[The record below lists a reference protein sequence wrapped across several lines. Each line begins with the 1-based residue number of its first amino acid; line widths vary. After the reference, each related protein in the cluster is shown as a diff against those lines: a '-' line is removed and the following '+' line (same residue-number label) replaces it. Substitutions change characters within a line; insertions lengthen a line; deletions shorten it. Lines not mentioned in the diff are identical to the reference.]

1 MNRKMTS
8 AAIGAS
14 VLGGAL
20 VGASFVGSAGAYGG
34 LEDEAPEGTD
44 VETTDVETST
54 LDGGDT
60 DGGNVLTQDTDDG
73 ATPDADGEDEARE
86 GRRGNRGGGCH
97 LEEIAAAI
105 GIEEDALRAELEA
118 GQSIADVAAANGV
131 DAAVIVDLLVDSAE
145 ERIAEKVEEGRITEE
160 EAAEKLANVE
170 ERAEDR
176 VERVRGE
183 DADDDAEA

>member
-44 VETTDVETST
+44 VETTTVDE
-54 LDGGDT
+54 
-60 DGGNVLTQDTDDG
+60 DGGNVLTQDTDD
-73 ATPDADGEDEARE
+73 ADTPDADGAEDEGRE
-86 GRRGNRGGGCH
+86 GRRGNRGGCH

-105 GIEEDALRAELEA
+105 GIEEDALRAELDA
-118 GQSIADVAAANGV
+118 GQSIADVAEANGV
-131 DAAVIVDLLVDSAE
+131 DSSVIVDLLVDSAE
-145 ERIAEKVEEGRITEE
+145 ERIAEKVEEGRITDE

-183 DADDDAEA
+183 DADD

>member
-44 VETTDVETST
+44 VETS
-54 LDGGDT
+54 GDT

-105 GIEEDALRAELEA
+105 GIEEDALRAELDA
-118 GQSIADVAAANGV
+118 GQSIADVAEANGV

-145 ERIAEKVEEGRITEE
+145 ERIADKVEEGRITEE
-160 EAAEKLANVE
+160 EAAEKLANIE

-183 DADDDAEA
+183 DADDDADA

>member
-1 MNRKMTS
+1 MNRKITS

-44 VETTDVETST
+44 VETNELETST
-54 LDGGDT
+54 VD

-73 ATPDADGEDEARE
+73 DTPDADGDGEARE
-86 GRRGNRGGGCH
+86 GRRGHRGGGCH
-97 LEEIAAAI
+97 LGEIAAAI
-105 GIEEDALRAELEA
+105 GIEEDALRAELDA
-118 GQSIADVAAANGV
+118 GQSIADVAEANGV
-131 DAAVIVDLLVDSAE
+131 DATVIVDLLVDQAE
-145 ERIAEKVEEGRITEE
+145 ERIAEKVEAGRITEE
-160 EAAEKLANVE
+160 EAAEKLADVE

-176 VERVRGE
+176 VERARGE
-183 DADDDAEA
+183 DADADA

>member
-1 MNRKMTS
+1 MNRKITS

-44 VETTDVETST
+44 VETTELET
-54 LDGGDT
+54 GDT
-60 DGGNVLTQDTDDG
+60 GNVLTQDTADG
-73 ATPDADGEDEARE
+73 ATPDADGDGEARE
-86 GRRGNRGGGCH
+86 GRRGHRGGGCH

-105 GIEEDALRAELEA
+105 GIEEDALRAELDA
-118 GQSIADVAAANGV
+118 GQSIADVAEANGV
-131 DAAVIVDLLVDSAE
+131 DAAVIVDLLVDQAE

-183 DADDDAEA
+183 DADDDADA